1 MAITLRSANLEVPA
15 APASAPGLAPG
26 ARVRILGL
34 QSAAGLK
41 LNGLE
46 GELQSFSRETG
57 RWDVILD
64 SGEGKAIKPCN
75 LEVRP
80 GTVLVATHLTAAC
93 RFGSDVP

>member
-1 MAITLRSANLEVPA
+1 M
-15 APASAPGLAPG
+15 
-26 ARVRILGL
+26 RIVGL

-46 GELQSFSRETG
+46 GELRSLSRETG

-64 SGEGKAIKPCN
+64 SGEVKAIKSTN

-80 GTVLVATHLTAAC
+80 GTVPCWWLSILRQPVI
-93 RFGSDVP
+93 